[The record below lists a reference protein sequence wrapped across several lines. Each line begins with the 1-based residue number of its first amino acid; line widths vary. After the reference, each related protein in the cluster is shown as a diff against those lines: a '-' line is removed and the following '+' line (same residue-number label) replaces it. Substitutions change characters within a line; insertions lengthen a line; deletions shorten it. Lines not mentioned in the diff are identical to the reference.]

1 MRIDE
6 LKEQIKTLT
15 GEVRSLT
22 DNKDLD
28 GAKAKMEELRQAKE
42 TLKIEEEL
50 AEEEMR
56 DLKRQ
61 KEKRKDDVK
70 MENRKSTKEM
80 ELRAI
85 AGIALNKVGE
95 LSEEERRTI
104 TSAGNSAIIPKQ
116 FVNELIEIKKGFG
129 SLKEYCDVIPVT
141 KNEGTIPVIDYDQ
154 NELADIAEGHDIVE
168 GNLVTKDVQFKCTKV
183 GLYQKVGSET
193 IDDSAVE
200 VDHLIRNNFSEI
212 ATTKENK
219 KILTVIN
226 TNANVIADSTD
237 YSSIE
242 TAIDSTVPSA
252 KNGVI
257 TLCNTAGY
265 CLLNN
270 MKDKQGRSLN
280 LITVGANGI
289 EYFHNKPIVQFD
301 DSLVAPT
308 KGKTALFFTL
318 NFKEAVKFIDRKQI
332 TVATGK
338 EIKDDTNMWSI
349 LERIDVVSGS
359 KRTINK
365 IEL

>member
-6 LKEQIKTLT
+6 IKEQIKNLT
-15 GEVRSLT
+15 GEVRNLT
-22 DNKDLD
+22 NAKDIE
-28 GAKAKMEELRQAKE
+28 GAKAKMEELRTLKE

-50 AEEEMR
+50 AEEEIR

-61 KEKRKDDVK
+61 KEERKDDLR

-85 AGIALNKVGE
+85 AGVALNKAGE
-95 LSEEERRTI
+95 LSEEERSTI
-104 TSAGNSAIIPKQ
+104 TSTGNSAIIPKQ

-129 SLKEYCDVIPVT
+129 SLKQYCDVIPVIRE
-141 KNEGTIPVIDYDQ
+141 EGTIPVIDYDQ
-154 NELADIAEGHDIVE
+154 NELADLTEGQDIVE
-168 GNLVTKDVQFKCTKV
+168 GNLVTKEVQFRCNKV
-183 GLYQKVGSET
+183 GLYQKVSSET
-193 IDDSAVE
+193 VDDAAIE

-219 KILTVIN
+219 KILSVIN
-226 TNANVIADSTD
+226 ANAKVVEGATD
-237 YSSIE
+237 YDAIE

-252 KNGVI
+252 KSGVI
-257 TLCNTAGY
+257 TLCNSAGY

-270 MKDKQGRSLN
+270 KKDKQGRPLN
-280 LITVGANGI
+280 LITVGANGV

-301 DSLVAPT
+301 DNLVAPT
-308 KGKTALFFTL
+308 KGKTAVFFTL
-318 NFKEAVKFIDRKQI
+318 NFKEAVKFIDRKQL

-338 EIKDDTNMWSI
+338 EIKDDTVMWSI

>member
-6 LKEQIKTLT
+6 LKEEIKNLT

-22 DNKDLD
+22 DNKDLE

-95 LSEEERRTI
+95 LSEEERSTI

-154 NELADIAEGHDIVE
+154 NELADLTEGQDIVE
-168 GNLVTKDVQFKCTKV
+168 GNLVTTDVPFKCTKV
-183 GLYQKVGSET
+183 GLFQKVGSET
-193 IDDSAVE
+193 VDDSAVE

-219 KILTVIN
+219 KILSII
-226 TNANVIADSTD
+226 NANAKVVEGATD
-237 YSSIE
+237 YDAIE

-252 KNGVI
+252 KSGVI
-257 TLCNTAGY
+257 TLCNSAGY

-270 MKDKQGRSLN
+270 KKDKQGRPLN
-280 LITVGANGI
+280 LITVGANGV

-301 DSLVAPT
+301 DSLVSLT

-349 LERIDVVSGS
+349 LERIDVISGS

>member
-6 LKEQIKTLT
+6 IKEQIKNLT
-15 GEVRSLT
+15 GEVRNLT
-22 DNKDLD
+22 NAKDID
-28 GAKAKMEELRQAKE
+28 GAKAKMQELRALKE

-50 AEEEMR
+50 AEEEIR

-61 KEKRKDDVK
+61 KEERKDDLR

-85 AGIALNKVGE
+85 AGIALNKKNE
-95 LSEEERRTI
+95 LSEEERSTI
-104 TSAGNSAIIPKQ
+104 VSNSNTAIIPKQ

-141 KNEGTIPVIDYDQ
+141 KNEGTVPVIDYDQ
-154 NELADIAEGHDIVE
+154 NELADVVEGQDIVE
-168 GNLVTKDVQFKCTKV
+168 GNLVTTDVSFKCTKV
-183 GLYQKVGSET
+183 GLFQKVSSET
-193 IDDSAVE
+193 VDDAAIE
-200 VDHLIRNNFSEI
+200 VDTLIRKNFSEI
-212 ATTKENK
+212 STVKENK
-219 KILTVIN
+219 KILTIIN
-226 TNANVIADSTD
+226 TNAKTIEGATD
-237 YSSIE
+237 YDAIE
-242 TAIDSTVPSA
+242 NAIDSTVPSA
-252 KNGVI
+252 KAGVI
-257 TLCNTAGY
+257 TLCNSAGY

-270 MKDKQGRSLN
+270 KKDKQGRPLN
-280 LITVGANGI
+280 LITVGANGV

-301 DSLVAPT
+301 DSLVTPT
-308 KGKTALFFTL
+308 EEKKAVFFTL

-332 TVATGK
+332 TVATAK

-349 LERIDVVSGS
+349 LERIDVISGS

>member
-22 DNKDLD
+22 CNKDLE
-28 GAKAKMEELRQAKE
+28 GAKAKMEELRQVKE

-70 MENRKSTKEM
+70 MENRKSVKEM

-85 AGIALNKVGE
+85 AGVALNKVGE
-95 LSEEERRTI
+95 LSEEERSTI
-104 TSAGNSAIIPKQ
+104 TSVGNTAIIPKQ
-116 FVNELIEIKKGFG
+116 FVNDLIEIKKGFG

-141 KNEGTIPVIDYDQ
+141 RNEGTIPVVDYDQ
-154 NELADIAEGHDIVE
+154 NELAEIAEGQDIVE
-168 GNLVTKDVQFKCTKV
+168 GNLVTTDVPFKCTKV
-183 GLYQKVGSET
+183 GLFQKVSSET
-193 IDDSAVE
+193 VDDSAVE
-200 VDHLIRNNFSEI
+200 VDNLIRNNFSEI
-212 ATTKENK
+212 TTTKENK
-219 KILTVIN
+219 KILTLIN
-226 TNANVIADSTD
+226 TNAKAIEATD
-237 YSSIE
+237 YSAIE
-242 TAIDSTVPSA
+242 NAIDSTVPSA
-252 KNGVI
+252 KGGVV

-270 MKDKQGRSLN
+270 MKDKQGRPLN
-280 LITVGANGI
+280 LITVGANGV
-289 EYFHNKPIVQFD
+289 EYFHNKPIIPFD
-301 DSLVAPT
+301 DGLVAST